1 MSLILSTPKE
11 ITVMM
16 GQRSRAR
23 RLERGWSQS
32 ELAARAGIAL
42 PTLKVFEK
50 TGQVSLPRLV
60 RLMTALGRLSDLET
74 VLTASTPASLDAME
88 LPLRKRGRSSTL
100 RVARDTPALERPKRG

>member
-42 PTLKVFEK
+42 STLKVFEK

-60 RLMTALGRLSDLET
+60 RLMTALGHLSDLET
-74 VLTASTPASLDAME
+74 ILTASTPASLDTME

-100 RVARDTPALERPKRG
+100 RVARNTPALERPKRG